1 MIMVSTY
8 NKKGYLELVIMVSLY
23 QQESAMD
30 LKVAGRVPKFDR
42 WSGHLLGG
50 VQFPLRD
57 SQSYYTQLDTN
68 IGRYL
73 QLWLQ
78 VEVCRQYKFTLLNPM
93 V

>member
-1 MIMVSTY
+1 M
-8 NKKGYLELVIMVSLY
+8 
-23 QQESAMD
+23 MD
-30 LKVAGRVPKFDR
+30 LKVAGCVPKFDR

-68 IGRYL
+68 IGWYL

-93 V
+93 VYSPSSHKPIGQMGLKWFVSVKG